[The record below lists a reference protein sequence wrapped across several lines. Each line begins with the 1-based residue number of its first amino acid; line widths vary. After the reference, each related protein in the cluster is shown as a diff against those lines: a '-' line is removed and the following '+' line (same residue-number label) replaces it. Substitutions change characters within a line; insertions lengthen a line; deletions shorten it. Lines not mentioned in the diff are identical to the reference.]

1 MTTPFEIDSISSIS
15 LRKIICA
22 GSASEIYRHRYT
34 GGQVDYAYR
43 DQHGQLWANYGTE
56 LDAPVD
62 SLTELGLIDSLD
74 LEAERSA
81 FLAAFAAAAG
91 IDSSAE
97 AAAQWAGF
105 SHQLSDT
112 ERRLMEYK
120 GATEGTSAGAEFLAT
135 HQPA

>member
-1 MTTPFEIDSISSIS
+1 MQTPFEIDTISNIS
-15 LRKIICA
+15 LREIICA
-22 GSASEIYRHRYT
+22 GNAAEIYRHRYT

-43 DQHGQLWANYGTE
+43 DQHGDIWAFHGTE
-56 LDAPVD
+56 VTDAVD
-62 SLTELGLIDSLD
+62 SLTDLEVIDSLD

-81 FLAAFAAAAG
+81 FLAAFQAAAG

-105 SHQLSDT
+105 SHQLSDI

-120 GATEGTSAGAEFLAT
+120 GATEGTSAGAEHLAT
-135 HQPA
+135 Y